1 MKHDP
6 KPPVVE
12 AVAAGR
18 AAAEAAAG
26 STVTVTA
33 TATVAAEAVAAGA
46 AEIHARV
53 AGSRPRIIAIVP
65 GSLANLVGNTQLA
78 LFTTLAVRTRFHS
91 RRLVWLRR
99 NPRFRSA
106 KKK

>member
-6 KPPVVE
+6 KPPEVVE
-12 AVAAGR
+12 VAAVR
-18 AAAEAAAG
+18 AAVAEAAAG
-26 STVTVTA
+26 LTATVTA
-33 TATVAAEAVAAGA
+33 IATAAEAVVDAV
-46 AEIHARV
+46 EIHARV
-53 AGSRPRIIAIVP
+53 AGSRPRIIATVP
-65 GSLANLVGNTQLA
+65 GSLANLAGKTQNA
-78 LFTTLAVRTRFHS
+78 LFTTLAVPTRFHT